1 MESAGFMLTNCQACC
16 PARGIRILCA
26 AGCKLQKRNIL
37 GQTAFEIAAALGKD
51 MALEE
56 LAKQAG
62 PDNRHASNA
71 LYFASACCGGSAQLV
86 QRLVQLRADVNAHMG
101 SAKPLW
107 RILFTVKS
115 VQHRIGKRT
124 QVSRWAYHQ
133 ARQTP
138 LMAAVM
144 SAQYEG
150 AAALVAAGA
159 LANHSDLTRPHPKW
173 WFVWRIIPGL
183 VILGFSNTCTS
194 TQQERGW
201 TCEIRANGL
210 QLTLRKGNQCP
221 GS

>member
-1 MESAGFMLTNCQACC
+1 
-16 PARGIRILCA
+16 
-26 AGCKLQKRNIL
+26 
-37 GQTAFEIAAALGKD
+37 
-51 MALEE
+51 
-56 LAKQAG
+56 
-62 PDNRHASNA
+62 
-71 LYFASACCGGSAQLV
+71 
-86 QRLVQLRADVNAHMG
+86 MG

-107 RILFTVKS
+107 RILFAAKS

-124 QVSRWAYHQ
+124 QVSCWAYHQ

-201 TCEIRANGL
+201 TCGIRANGL
-210 QLTLRKGNQCP
+210 QLTLRKGQSVP
-221 GS
+221 GFSMEAFEGGRLSPCRILSSDPVIAWGLMFPAHNLLVLRSYLLRCCGTVILRAHQVS